1 MFMILA
7 TVVPNLSDFQIVDC
21 LRAISSERLIS
32 AKLEVPSFHVDFGP
46 SFDGVTVKDNF
57 AEIKGKRSFGSG

>member
-1 MFMILA
+1 MSIKLG
-7 TVVPNLSDFQIVDC
+7 LFQIVDC
-21 LRAISSERLIS
+21 LRGISAERLLA
-32 AKLEVPSFHVDFGP
+32 AKLDVPSFHLDFGP